1 MSRAFV
7 RIICDITTTRST
19 KEMTMN
25 MVFLLI
31 PFLSYDVEL
40 RLFERNSSLEV
51 QTFLEEKV
59 ELDPERSDQ

>member
-1 MSRAFV
+1 
-7 RIICDITTTRST
+7 
-19 KEMTMN
+19 MTMN

-40 RLFERNSSLEV
+40 RLFDRNSSLEV